1 MTKYITI
8 ALAFLLSISV
18 SAFLWQRNT
27 IVQQKDEI
35 SNLSAIVTAAE
46 EGKEANKK
54 LAKEKQQLADS
65 NYILRKRISSMGESN
80 CIGEEDEE
88 ILNAV
93 TDFFNNHGVLSEYSE
108 TNKTLLPSTGETN
121 SDKASWTIKLFIENY
136 NTIIKYSLDWEKTG
150 KCYAD

>member
-1 MTKYITI
+1 
-8 ALAFLLSISV
+8 
-18 SAFLWQRNT
+18 
-27 IVQQKDEI
+27 
-35 SNLSAIVTAAE
+35 
-46 EGKEANKK
+46 
-54 LAKEKQQLADS
+54 
-65 NYILRKRISSMGESN
+65 MGESN

-93 TDFFNNHGVLSEYSE
+93 TDFFNNRGVLSEYSE
-108 TNKTLLPSTGETN
+108 TNKILLPSTGETN